1 MKTMKWKWI
10 LVSFV
15 LFQHGAFAQYWGER
29 VLEKGFERSDFFFAP
44 SYLNPYGIGSFKSTT
59 PGFLKDPLVD
69 LVINPARLRLDSL
82 QTTYFYTDFRSARDI
97 TDRTPAY
104 YPPWINYATRM
115 TSDMVYFPRVYLNT
129 RRELEPVFSGA
140 FIARPLPVTAA
151 GLTVG
156 FTYQLVM
163 QDEKYY
169 SVPQD
174 IYKSAV
180 GYDYN
185 GMRAAA
191 ADNIPVVDKYSG
203 EDNMH
208 HAGHFASGF
217 VRYAFPEGLD
227 IGAKLSRVTFSR
239 DGSFGSSNLW
249 QHYQSGSSLWSNLEA
264 REQTYGHWDVAG
276 GIEYRLT
283 EQTSLGGSVG
293 YIWGDADQTLRNND
307 SSYYS
312 YSSTSWSSFYNRSSN
327 TLHDWKHD
335 GRTTYFGFDVATR
348 VSPASTLNFIYQR
361 QQSTVDITL
370 GSTIRDT
377 SYSTYAWSNAGGE
390 TENSYSQSYLSDL
403 RSGKGSSEAT
413 NDRLLATL
421 QWDLEEW
428 LHLSIGAQVEWQK
441 TETNTTEGVSLV
453 GHSAY
458 WSTTGSWD
466 YRYGNEESKDLHWNF
481 TTSRTSFQIPIF
493 VTFKLSRVV
502 DILLGLNRN
511 MTQWEIE
518 DVTLAIFRYRMSMS
532 NGTVNREENFGE
544 RYTQPKEKVSDVRT
558 TFLAGLTVAPSKS
571 LELRLLMVPNFRD
584 GFEGTE
590 LEQLQWW
597 IGLTVTP

>member
-1 MKTMKWKWI
+1 MSWRLLLASFI
-10 LVSFV
+10 L
-15 LFQHGAFAQYWGER
+15 LPHGTFGQYLGER
-29 VLEKGFERSDFFFAP
+29 VLEKGFERSDFFFTP

-59 PGFLKDPLVD
+59 PGLLKDPLVD
-69 LVINPARLRLDSL
+69 LIINPARLRLDSL
-82 QTTYFYTDFRSARDI
+82 ESTYLYTDFRSARDI
-97 TDRTPAY
+97 TERTPAY
-104 YPPWINYATRM
+104 YPLWTDYGTRM
-115 TSDMVYFPRVYLNT
+115 TNAMLPYPRVYLNT

-208 HAGHFASGF
+208 QAGHFVSGF
-217 VRYAFPEGLD
+217 VRYAFPEGLQL
-227 IGAKLSRVTFSR
+227 GAKLSRVTFSR

-249 QHYQSGSSLWSNLEA
+249 QYYQSSNSLWSSLEA
-264 REQTYGHWDVAG
+264 REQTYAHWDVAG

-283 EQTSLGGSVG
+283 EQTTLGGSVG
-293 YIWGDADQTLRNND
+293 YIWGDANQTLRNND
-307 SSYYS
+307 SSYYA
-312 YSSTSWSSFYNRSSN
+312 YSSTSWTSFYNRSAN

-348 VSPASTLNFIYQR
+348 ISPASTLSLIYQR

-377 SYSTYAWSNAGGE
+377 SYSTYTWSNAGE
-390 TENSYSQSYLSDL
+390 PEDSYSQSYLSDL
-403 RSGKGSSEAT
+403 RSGTGSTEAT

-421 QWDLEEW
+421 QWDLDEW
-428 LHLSIGAQVEWQK
+428 LHLSIGAQVDWQK
-441 TETNTTEGVSLV
+441 SETNTLESVSLL
-453 GHSAY
+453 GRSAY
-458 WSTTGSWD
+458 WSTAGTWD
-466 YRYGNEESKDLHWNF
+466 YRYGNEESKDLHWKF

-493 VTFKLSRVV
+493 VTVRLSKVV
-502 DILLGLNRN
+502 DVLLGLNRD

-518 DVTLAIFRYRMSMS
+518 DVTLAIFRLRMSMS
-532 NGTVNREENFGE
+532 NGTVNREVNFGE

-558 TFLAGLTVAPSKS
+558 TFLAGLTVTPSRF
-571 LELRLLMVPNFRD
+571 LGLRLLMVPNFRD

>member
-1 MKTMKWKWI
+1 MKTMTWKWI

-29 VLEKGFERSDFFFAP
+29 VLEKGFERSDFFFTP

-59 PGFLKDPLVD
+59 PGLLKDPLVD
-69 LVINPARLRLDSL
+69 LVINPARLQLDSL
-82 QTTYFYTDFRSARDI
+82 ESTYFYTDFRSARDI

-104 YPPWINYATRM
+104 YPPWTNYATRM
-115 TSDMVYFPRVYLNT
+115 TSDMIYFPRVYLNT

-208 HAGHFASGF
+208 QTGHFVSGF
-217 VRYAFPEGLD
+217 VRYAFPEGLE

-249 QHYQSGSSLWSNLEA
+249 QHYQSSNSLWSSLEA

-283 EQTSLGGSVG
+283 EQTTLGGSVG
-293 YIWGDADQTLRNND
+293 YIWGDANQTLRNND

-312 YSSTSWSSFYNRSSN
+312 YSSTSWSNFYNRSAN

-348 VSPASTLNFIYQR
+348 ISPASTLSFIYQR

-377 SYSTYAWSNAGGE
+377 SYSTYAWSNAGE
-390 TENSYSQSYLSDL
+390 PENSYSQSYLSDL

-413 NDRLLATL
+413 NDRLLATV
-421 QWDLEEW
+421 QWDLDEW

-441 TETNTTEGVSLV
+441 SETNTLESVSLV
-453 GHSAY
+453 GRSAY

-466 YRYGNEESKDLHWNF
+466 YRYGNEESKDLHWKF
-481 TTSRTSFQIPIF
+481 TASRTSFQIPIF
-493 VTFKLSRVV
+493 VTVRLSKVV
-502 DILLGLNRN
+502 DVLLGLNRN

-518 DVTLAIFRYRMSMS
+518 DVTLAIFRLRMSMS

>member
-1 MKTMKWKWI
+1 MKTMRWKWI

-59 PGFLKDPLVD
+59 PGLLKDPLVD

-348 VSPASTLNFIYQR
+348 VSPASTLSFIYQR